1 MKLHIAVYITLY
13 VWTSIVKRN
22 KIKPSGGSTV
32 SEKVPKSLRFLQ
44 KSNLRIPLTG
54 ICTLF

>member
-32 SEKVPKSLRFLQ
+32 SE
-44 KSNLRIPLTG
+44 
-54 ICTLF
+54 